1 MVRDMQGG
9 CRQLGFD
16 FSPRRTAGV
25 ISLEFLFVFPLVV
38 GLLYSGLVY
47 GLLFFSKVELQRVAD
62 AAVASVY
69 YLDRRG
75 LNPPGP
81 DDENDGTDFGETVRL
96 HAEAGLDEASSM
108 LSNRLAVSASSC
120 SAGKVDESPTGIV
133 MLTCTLTAT
142 PAEGRSSFLPQLNL
156 SFLGNFPP
164 QPATL
169 SAKAAVTF

>member
-1 MVRDMQGG
+1 M
-9 CRQLGFD
+9 L
-16 FSPRRTAGV
+16 RRSMSGV
-25 ISLEFLFVFPLVV
+25 ISLEFILAFPLLVALMYA
-38 GLLYSGLVY
+38 GLSY
-47 GLLFFSKVELQRVAD
+47 GVLFFSKVELQKAVD

-81 DDENDGTDFGETVRL
+81 DDENDGADFGETVRL
-96 HAEAGLDEASSM
+96 HAEAGLSEASSL

-133 MLTCTLTAT
+133 LLTCTLTAT